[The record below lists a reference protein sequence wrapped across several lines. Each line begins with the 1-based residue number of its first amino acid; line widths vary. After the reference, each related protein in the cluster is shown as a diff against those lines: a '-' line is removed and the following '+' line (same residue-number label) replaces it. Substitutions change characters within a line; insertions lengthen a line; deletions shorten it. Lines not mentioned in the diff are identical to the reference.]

1 LCHASPRAFLRTLSQ
16 AFTGEHGTLNLKE
29 LHVIVPTPIR
39 LKLNDITVDR
49 ELQMRAE
56 AKPEIVA
63 EYAAAYKAGA
73 KLPPLTIFYDG
84 CSKRWLAD
92 GFQRY
97 EAAKIAHEKIVHC
110 EEFKGTRRDALL
122 HAIGANGTHG
132 ARRTNAD
139 KRKAVL
145 ALLADTEWV
154 KWSNREIAQRA
165 KVSSTFVDGVKSEN
179 GIRGGANVCS
189 EKKGASNGGKAL
201 QESPQCAKHKKSTPK
216 KSENGDKPDENEE
229 EFIPDEPDAA
239 TAPDA
244 TIPGSLPWLQAA
256 YNIHHNTRA
265 LSAKLHEIIREWEA
279 LGQAAHPQIHEQSV
293 TSHLKNAVA
302 EIRMGQPYAVCP
314 YCQGAGTCKDS
325 YCGNVGWITKYKL
338 GTVPDNMKA
347 NLLTVKDE

>member
-1 LCHASPRAFLRTLSQ
+1 
-16 AFTGEHGTLNLKE
+16 
-29 LHVIVPTPIR
+29 
-39 LKLNDITVDR
+39 
-49 ELQMRAE
+49 MRAE
-56 AKPEIVA
+56 ANPEIVA

-73 KLPPLTIFYDG
+73 KLPPLTVFYDG

-145 ALLADTEWV
+145 ALLADPEWV
-154 KWSNREIAQRA
+154 KWSDREIAKRA
-165 KVSSTFVDGVKSEN
+165 GVNNHLVSEVKAEN
-179 GIRGGANVCS
+179 GSSPTAQKTKP
-189 EKKGASNGGKAL
+189 KKRKGL
-201 QESPQCAKHKKSTPK
+201 QESTP
-216 KSENGDKPDENEE
+216 SATQKPKEQNQDENEE
-229 EFIPDEPDAA
+229 EAIPDEPAVA

-256 YNIHHNTRA
+256 YNIHHNTRSLA
-265 LSAKLHEIIREWEA
+265 AKLHEIIREWEA

-347 NLLTVKDE
+347 DLITVKDE